1 MKKLEE
7 KSVQLSFFDKEE
19 VPFLKYYPAL
29 LYIGI
34 LISFLVHN

>member
-7 KSVQLSFFDKEE
+7 KSVQLSFFDNEE

-29 LYIGI
+29 LFAGI
-34 LISFLVHN
+34 VISFLANN